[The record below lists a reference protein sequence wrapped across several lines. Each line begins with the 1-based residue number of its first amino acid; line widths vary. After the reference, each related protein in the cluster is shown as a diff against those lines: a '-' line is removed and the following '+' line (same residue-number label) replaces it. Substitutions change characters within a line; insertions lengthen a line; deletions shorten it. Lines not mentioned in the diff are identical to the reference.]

1 MKNLV
6 LPGQKTR
13 VGCDTCKA
21 MVSATFRHDTITLD
35 DGVKVPNAML
45 AFCDICGNQVAM
57 AQQSAHLIRKARETR
72 RQKTSVR
79 LQPILFDLSSVLVTE
94 VGGDPNEAQA
104 PELVLKAMLAT
115 LLDDPKRRKALV
127 KRLIELRND
136 PLLSGSPGQKLNLGL
151 TSRLRNELVHLQEAS
166 EFTQS
171 EVIRTTLVAASTDP
185 RASKEL
191 RKIVVLTT

>member
-45 AFCDICGNQVAM
+45 AFCDICGHQVAM
-57 AQQSAHLIRKARETR
+57 AQQSAHLIRKAREKR

-136 PLLSGSPGQKLNLGL
+136 PLLAGSPGQKLNLGL
-151 TSRLRNELVHLQEAS
+151 TSRLRNELVHLQKAS